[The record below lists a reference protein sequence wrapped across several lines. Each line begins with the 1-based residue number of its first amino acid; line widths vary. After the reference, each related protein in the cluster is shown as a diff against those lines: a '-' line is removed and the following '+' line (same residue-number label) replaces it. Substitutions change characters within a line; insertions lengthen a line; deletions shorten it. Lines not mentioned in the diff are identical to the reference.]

1 MTNGIRVGCKDLLSW
16 WSEERENWM
25 IQETEGT
32 ITDGQ
37 SVHKGTGSREALGY
51 GRKHDSFYSS
61 SPVTA
66 GKTEYKH
73 GFRCK

>member
-1 MTNGIRVGCKDLLSW
+1 
-16 WSEERENWM
+16 M